1 MRFGTVGSQLTRLV
15 ESASDEL
22 ARLDALCTFAP
33 GAVTEHLK
41 LAALAQLTD
50 SPQATPSAL
59 TSLIAA
65 AVDPTHAAHRA
76 PQLVHWVEVAEREER
91 RARSG
96 APLTAA
102 RVLTWLPEAGDT
114 NAPNTNAA
122 ELDDVLRSGGA
133 QRAVLLRAL
142 SATAIVL
149 LAAAERAAAE
159 RAAAE
164 QAAAELLPALM
175 LCAAG
180 ITDQIR
186 LLPFA
191 DLNPTARAESLG
203 AWRAGDDEPFAQ
215 LALTE
220 CARAARA
227 ARQSVAAAVGG
238 IPTEEARLDDL
249 GRASITARRALAA
262 LRERTGVTVPSL
274 ATQLEC
280 SRPAASDAL
289 ERLVE
294 LHLAQEITGRGR
306 DRVYIWSAVH
316 RPA

>member
-1 MRFGTVGSQLTRLV
+1 MRFGTVGSQLARLV

-33 GAVTEHLK
+33 RAVSEHLK

-65 AVDPTHAAHRA
+65 AVDSTHAAHRA
-76 PQLVHWVEVAEREER
+76 PRLVHWVGVADREER

-102 RVLTWLPEAGDT
+102 RVLTWLPDGGDT
-114 NAPNTNAA
+114 HAA
-122 ELDDVLRSGGA
+122 ELDDVLRSGGV

-149 LAAAERAAAE
+149 AQRSSSET
-159 RAAAE
+159 
-164 QAAAELLPALM
+164 AELLPALM